1 MNISRHLRDFF
12 VPDARNN
19 YTPHAV
25 SHRNL
30 SFYAGLM
37 FSVKLL
43 TLFSLDLLP
52 QNQAFSSA
60 VTQENVLQLTNYSR
74 QAFGLGE
81 LKINTELSKAAQA
94 KALDMLKNQYFA
106 HNSPAGLTPWDFIK
120 AQGYNYIIAGENL
133 AVNFYTSESLES
145 AWMNSPEHKANI
157 LNKDFQDI
165 GIGISSGTLKG
176 LKATVVVQMFGS
188 VIDQPIT
195 MQNSFSTTQTFSV
208 PEQKVYI
215 PTPLKISL
223 ATPLLESSDFSLT
236 NDKIFQLKGFAP
248 GADTVYVLVNHE
260 AVVAVPVVQGKFSAE
275 LNLLEGSSIVNVVSF
290 KNGIESSPISKTLT
304 IQLDTSAPSVA
315 QANVRPSEQGDYIVE
330 VQTQGDASKVL
341 ANLGDKNIFLQPTEN
356 PDVWQ
361 GKFIGNLEELQGKLS
376 ISAYDL
382 AGNSKL
388 SSIANLSL
396 DVVDSFGFMAEK
408 DYKVSLI
415 GQIFSLKAVNQF
427 YIYFVLFLLAALALS
442 IGFKRHVQNLGLV
455 AHTSAMVVVA
465 LIFWVT

>member
-60 VTQENVLQLTNYSR
+60 LTQENVLQLTNYSR
-74 QAFGLGE
+74 QAFGLSE
-81 LKINTELSKAAQA
+81 LKINTELSKAALA
-94 KALDMLKNQYFA
+94 KAEDMFKGQYFA
-106 HNSPAGLTPWDFIK
+106 HNSPLGLTPWDFIK
-120 AQGYNYIIAGENL
+120 AEGYNYIIAGENL

-145 AWMNSPEHKANI
+145 AWMNSPEHKSNI

-165 GIGISSGTLKG
+165 GIGIFSGTLKG

-188 VIDQPIT
+188 VMDQPIV
-195 MQNSFSTTQTFSV
+195 MKNSFTAKQTLSS
-208 PEQKVYI
+208 PEQKVFI
-215 PTPLKISL
+215 PTPQKISL
-223 ATPLLESSDFSLT
+223 TTPFLESPDFNLT
-236 NDKIFQLKGFAP
+236 NKKVFSLKGFAP
-248 GADTVYVLVNHE
+248 GADTVYVLINHE
-260 AVVAVPVVQGKFSAE
+260 AVASAPVAQGKFSAD

-304 IQLDTSAPSVA
+304 IQLDTSAPNVSE
-315 QANVRPSEQGDYIVE
+315 ANVRPSAQGEYIVE
-330 VQTQGDASKVL
+330 VQTQGDVTKVL
-341 ANLGDKNIFLQPTEN
+341 ANLGDKNIFLQPTQDPN
-356 PDVWQ
+356 VWQ
-361 GKFIGNLEELQGKLS
+361 GRFVGSIEDLQGKLS
-376 ISAYDL
+376 VSAYDL
-382 AGNSKL
+382 AGNAKI
-388 SSIANLSL
+388 SSVANLA
-396 DVVDSFGFMAEK
+396 VDTVDTYGFMAEK
-408 DYKVSLI
+408 DYKVSLV
-415 GQIFSLKAVNQF
+415 GQIFSLKTVNQF
-427 YIYFVLFLLAALALS
+427 YIYFVLFLLVALGVS
-442 IGFKRHVQNLGLV
+442 IGIKRHVQNLGLI